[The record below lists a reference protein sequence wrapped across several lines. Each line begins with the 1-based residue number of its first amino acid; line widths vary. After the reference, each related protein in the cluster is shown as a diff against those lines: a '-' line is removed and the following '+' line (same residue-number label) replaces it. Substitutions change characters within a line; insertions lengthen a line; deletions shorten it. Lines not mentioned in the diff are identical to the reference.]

1 MEEAPGI
8 IQCLYLST
16 SLTCFKN
23 LFITYTYQDK
33 GKKPPDVK
41 SIQRKIH
48 FKAWPFIKKVGLFSP
63 RKFQRKSKSRSKS
76 QKRKIVQLSSL
87 EPAPRCHLGTLKQYK
102 MS

>member
-16 SLTCFKN
+16 YLTYFKN
-23 LFITYTYQDK
+23 LFITYPYQDE
-33 GKKPPDVK
+33 GTKPPDTK
-41 SIQRKIH
+41 SIQHKMH
-48 FKAWPFIKKVGLFSP
+48 LKAWPFINKVGLFSP
-63 RKFQRKSKSRSKS
+63 RKFQRKSESRSKS
-76 QKRKIVQLSSL
+76 QKRKIVQLSSQ